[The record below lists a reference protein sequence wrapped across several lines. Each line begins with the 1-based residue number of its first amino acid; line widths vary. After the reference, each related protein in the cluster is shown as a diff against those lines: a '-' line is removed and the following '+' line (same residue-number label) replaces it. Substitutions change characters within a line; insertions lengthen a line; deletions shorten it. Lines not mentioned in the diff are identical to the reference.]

1 MECLVYFRS
10 MHLKTAKKKIDKLIS
25 HSVFWRKMKCHAENK
40 GIKVMQKK
48 QTKKLTLI
56 RVGVSCSKIFLSIP
70 NTMAFSAPA
79 EK

>member
-48 QTKKLTLI
+48 KTKKTYLN
-56 RVGVSCSKIFLSIP
+56 SCGRELFKDISVHSKYNGI
-70 NTMAFSAPA
+70 
-79 EK
+79 